1 MTACGFTGY
10 RWEKL
15 PFAREDTAAV
25 EALFGRIYA
34 AAERAAQA
42 GCDHFISGFAQ
53 GSDLLFAQAV
63 TALRKGKYPHIHL
76 EAALPFAGSQRR
88 FHPADRALYEA
99 LLLEADEVW
108 LAEKDY
114 GRSAY
119 FRRNDHIV
127 EKSGRLIAVYDG
139 KAGGTAYTVRAAI
152 RAGLPIEYIAPS
164 MGERE
169 AWIRSYNA

>member
-1 MTACGFTGY
+1 MLSHTIFLVDGSSPVVGSSKK
-10 RWEKL
+10 R
-15 PFAREDTAAV
+15 
-25 EALFGRIYA
+25 
-34 AAERAAQA
+34 
-42 GCDHFISGFAQ
+42 ISGACIN
-53 GSDLLFAQAV
+53 
-63 TALRKGKYPHIHL
+63 ALAI
-76 EAALPFAGSQRR
+76 SQRR